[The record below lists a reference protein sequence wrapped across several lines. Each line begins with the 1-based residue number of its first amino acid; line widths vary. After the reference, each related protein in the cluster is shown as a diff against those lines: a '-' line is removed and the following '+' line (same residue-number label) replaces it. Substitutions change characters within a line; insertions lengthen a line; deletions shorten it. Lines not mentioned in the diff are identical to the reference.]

1 MEDSHLSGSALRVV
15 DVHVVGCNPFV
26 QGFVQAV
33 EPVAVGS
40 EEKHGEP
47 GVESSVESS
56 VERTSQS

>member
-1 MEDSHLSGSALRVV
+1 MGNLPLLGSTLRVV
-15 DVHVVGCNPFV
+15 DVHVVGRNPFV
-26 QGFVQAV
+26 QGFIQAIK
-33 EPVAVGS
+33 PIAVGS